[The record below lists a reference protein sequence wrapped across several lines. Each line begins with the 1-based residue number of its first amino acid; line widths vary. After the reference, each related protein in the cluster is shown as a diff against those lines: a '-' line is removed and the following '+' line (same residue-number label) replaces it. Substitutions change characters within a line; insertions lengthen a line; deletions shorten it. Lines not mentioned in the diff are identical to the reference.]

1 MKSVQEEQDAIIKE
15 FELFDDW
22 LDRYEYLI
30 DLSKDLEP
38 LDSKYKTSDYLIQG
52 CQSRVWLIAE
62 MSGDNV
68 VYRAETDAL
77 ITKGIISL
85 LIRVLSGQKP
95 EDIVQTDLYF
105 IDRIGLRQNLSPT
118 RSNGLLS
125 MVKQMKLY
133 ALAFQSVRANQCV
146 CSEPIKMK
154 SDE

>member
-1 MKSVQEEQDAIIKE
+1 MPKNFIMSIQEKQDAIIKE

-30 DLSKDLEP
+30 ELSKDLEP
-38 LDSKYKTSDYLIQG
+38 LDPKYKTNEYIIQG
-52 CQSRVWLIAE
+52 CQSRVWLVAE
-62 MSGDNV
+62 MCDDKI

-85 LIRVLSGQKP
+85 LIRVLSGQNP
-95 EDIVQTDLYF
+95 EDAVNADLYF
-105 IDRIGLRQNLSPT
+105 IEKIGLRQNLTPT

-133 ALAFQSVRANQCV
+133 ALAFSSQFKNS
-146 CSEPIKMK
+146 
-154 SDE
+154 

>member
-1 MKSVQEEQDAIIKE
+1 MNTIQEEQDAIIKE
-15 FELFDDW
+15 FEIFDDW

-30 DLSKDLEP
+30 ELSKDLEP
-38 LDSKYKTSDYLIQG
+38 LDPKYKTNEYLING
-52 CQSRVWLIAE
+52 CQSRVWLTAGME
-62 MSGDNV
+62 NGV
-68 VYRAETDAL
+68 VIYHAETDAI

-95 EDIVQTDLYF
+95 EDIVNADLYF

-133 ALAFQSVRANQCV
+133 ALAFQSLKEKEQDSNG
-146 CSEPIKMK
+146 EKNG
-154 SDE
+154 